1 MLAEPGLTS
10 GRRMPWT
17 TGLIG
22 TTSDACSGCLGGTK
36 AQAATFNVAAGAPRL
51 SLICS
56 VQVRHTFVTSAAGR
70 YAYPNLRVAAL
81 AITAELTNMLL
92 HVYEHY

>member
-10 GRRMPWT
+10 GRRKPWT

-22 TTSDACSGCLGGTK
+22 TASAACRGGLGGTK